1 MFSMTQSEKA
11 DDIDLMF
18 NYFYDWIHERYRMF
32 WNNYFRLVFGNY
44 DILSEV
50 ESSTLE
56 DLR

>member
-1 MFSMTQSEKA
+1 MFSMSQSEKV
-11 DDIDLMF
+11 DDFDLMF
-18 NYFYDWIHERYRMF
+18 NYFYDLIHERYRMF